1 MKESNNTIDKL
12 AAEFIEAMYS
22 IYDELK
28 DEMNGKSFAEEY
40 PFGNDSIDQDIQVF
54 IEENNLVLSEPE
66 REALI
71 DAIYNFLH

>member
-28 DEMNGKSFAEEY
+28 EEMSGQSFAEEY
-40 PFGNDSIDQDIQVF
+40 PFGNDGIDQHIRVF

-66 REALI
+66 KEALI
-71 DAIYNFLH
+71 DAIYTFVH